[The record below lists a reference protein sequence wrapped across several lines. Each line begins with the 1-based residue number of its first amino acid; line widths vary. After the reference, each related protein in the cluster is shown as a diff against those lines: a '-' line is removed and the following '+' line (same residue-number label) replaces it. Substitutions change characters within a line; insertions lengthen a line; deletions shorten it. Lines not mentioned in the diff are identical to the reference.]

1 MVPAPFADS
10 PVLWAY
16 NGFAGVLSSDI
27 SLTAL
32 ALPPTI
38 FGGLVAFGNAHIK
51 SSLLAH
57 KVHIYDASRDTKQL
71 PPLNTN
77 TTSI

>member
-32 ALPPTI
+32 ALPRTI

-57 KVHIYDASRDTKQL
+57 EVHQKL
-71 PPLNTN
+71 CVLNN
-77 TTSI
+77 RSLSFVACRCSH